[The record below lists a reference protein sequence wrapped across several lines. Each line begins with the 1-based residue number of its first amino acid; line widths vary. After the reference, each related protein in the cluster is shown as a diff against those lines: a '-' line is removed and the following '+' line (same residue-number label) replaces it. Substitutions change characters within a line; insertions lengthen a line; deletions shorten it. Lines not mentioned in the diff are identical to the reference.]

1 MKDRFKFRV
10 WDGEKMHYPDFDF
23 KTGGFVLV
31 ICNNTGYGI
40 QDVDGNWILQDG
52 ELMQCTGLKDRNGE
66 LIWEGDV
73 IRSIY
78 WHPLVESCEVYYH
91 QDSARWLAKHSTGN
105 RSLDSIECSQVYE
118 VIGNIYE
125 NPDLLT

>member
-1 MKDRFKFRV
+1 MKDRFKFRAFSRK
-10 WDGEKMHYPDFDF
+10 WGMIYPD
-23 KTGGFVLV
+23 TE
-31 ICNNTGYGI
+31 GYSI
-40 QDVDGNWILQDG
+40 NVHSNSVWMDLCVD
-52 ELMQCTGLKDRNGE
+52 ECPTLMQCTGLKDRNGE

-78 WHPLVESCEVYYH
+78 WHQLVESCEVYYH
-91 QDSARWLAKHSTGN
+91 QDSAHWLAEHSTGN
-105 RSLDSIECSQVYE
+105 RSLDRIECGQVYE